1 MNQKPM
7 SAHYLPFEP
16 PQRVLMGPGPS
27 NVSPRV
33 LLAMARPTV
42 GHLDPAF
49 LRLMDETADQLRAL
63 FGTANRMTLPIS
75 GTGSAGME
83 TAFDNL
89 LEPGDEVIIG
99 VNGIFGQRMVANAE
113 RAGARVVTVEA
124 AWGEPL
130 NLGELMEA
138 HQSTPGARVLAVV
151 HAETST
157 GVRQPLEEL
166 GAYLRRTE
174 TLFLVDTVTSLGG
187 VPVKVDEW
195 GIDVAYSGTQK
206 CLSVPPG
213 LAPITLSERA
223 MERVRSRDAQAHSWY
238 LDLSLIGAY
247 WGGERAYHHTA
258 PVNALYG
265 LHEGLRAIF
274 EEGLEARYERHVRLG
289 GALQTGLVSRGL
301 ELVVDEPYRLPQLT
315 AVRVPD
321 GVDDKAFR
329 RTLLER
335 YGIEIGGGLGP
346 LAGKIWRVGLMGA
359 TCREENVRLF
369 LSALDEM
376 LEGRE

>member
-1 MNQKPM
+1 MT
-7 SAHYLPFEP
+7 AHFPPFEP
-16 PQRVLMGPGPS
+16 PRRVLMGPGPS

-42 GHLDPAF
+42 GHLDPSF
-49 LRLMDETADQLRAL
+49 LGLMDELASQLREV

-89 LEPGDEVIIG
+89 LEPGDVAIIG
-99 VNGIFGQRMVANAE
+99 VNGVFGRRMVANAE

-124 AWGEPL
+124 PWGKPL
-130 NLGELMEA
+130 EVGELIEA
-138 HQSTPGARVLAVV
+138 HGSNPQARLLAVV

-157 GVRQPLEEL
+157 GVLQPLEEL
-166 GAYLRRTE
+166 GAYLRDTE

-187 VPVKVDEW
+187 VPVEVDER

-223 MERVRSRDAQAHSWY
+223 MDRVRARERKVHSWY

-265 LHEGLRAIF
+265 LHEGLRTIL
-274 EEGLEARYERHVRLG
+274 EEGLEARFERHRRY
-289 GALQTGLVSRGL
+289 GAELQAGLVKLGL
-301 ELVVDEPYRLPQLT
+301 QLLVDEPFRLPQLT
-315 AVRVPD
+315 SVRVPS
-321 GVDDKAFR
+321 GVDDVAFR
-329 RTLLER
+329 RQLLER
-335 YGIEIGGGLGP
+335 FGIEIGGGLGP
-346 LAGKIWRVGLMGA
+346 LAGVIWRVGLMGE

-369 LSALDEM
+369 LSALEELM
-376 LEGRE
+376 EGGV

>member
-1 MNQKPM
+1 MTAQYP
-7 SAHYLPFEP
+7 PFEP
-16 PQRVLMGPGPS
+16 PRRVLMGPGPS

-49 LRLMDETADQLRAL
+49 LGLMDEVTAQLRVL
-63 FGTANRMTLPIS
+63 FGTSNRMTIPIS

-89 LEPGDEVIIG
+89 LEPGDTAIIG
-99 VNGIFGQRMVANAE
+99 VNGVFGQRMTANAE
-113 RAGARVVTVEA
+113 RAGARVVAVEA
-124 AWGEPL
+124 QWGEPL
-130 NLGELMEA
+130 DVGQLIEVHESN
-138 HQSTPGARVLAVV
+138 PDARLLAVV

-157 GVRQPLEEL
+157 GVLQPLEEL
-166 GAYLRRTE
+166 GAYLRDTE

-187 VPVKVDEW
+187 VPVEVDER

-223 MERVRSRDAQAHSWY
+223 MDRIGARKTEVHSWY
-238 LDLSLIGAY
+238 LDLSLIGSY

-265 LHEGLRAIF
+265 LHEGLRIIL
-274 EEGLEARYERHVRLG
+274 EEGLQERFERHRRIG
-289 GALQTGLVSRGL
+289 AALQGGLLERGL
-301 ELVVDEPYRLPQLT
+301 ELLVDEGCRLPQLT
-315 AVRVPD
+315 AVRVPA
-321 GVDDKAFR
+321 GVDEAVFR
-329 RTLLER
+329 RQLLER
-335 YGIEIGGGLGP
+335 FGIEIGGGLGP
-346 LAGKIWRVGLMGA
+346 LAGVIWRVGLMGE
-359 TCREENVRLF
+359 TCREENVTLF
-369 LSALDEM
+369 LSALDELM
-376 LEGRE
+376 EGGV

>member
-1 MNQKPM
+1 M
-7 SAHYLPFEP
+7 SALLPPFEP
-16 PQRVLMGPGPS
+16 PRRILMGPGPS

-49 LRLMDETADQLRAL
+49 LELMDELADQLREL
-63 FGTANRMTLPIS
+63 FGTANQMTIPIS

-89 LEPGDEVIIG
+89 LEPGDTTIIG
-99 VNGIFGQRMVANAE
+99 VNGVFGQRMVSNAE
-113 RAGARVVTVEA
+113 RAGARVLTVEA

-130 NLGELMEA
+130 DVGALIEA
-138 HQSTPGARVLAVV
+138 HKSAPEARLLAVV

-157 GVRQPLEEL
+157 GVLQPLEEL
-166 GAYLRRTE
+166 GAYLQDSG

-187 VPVKVDEW
+187 VPVKVDER

-213 LAPITLSERA
+213 LAPITFSERA
-223 MERVRSRDAQAHSWY
+223 MERIGSRKEKVHSWY
-238 LDLSLIGAY
+238 LDLSLIASY

-265 LHEGLRAIF
+265 LHEGLRAIL
-274 EEGLEARYERHVRLG
+274 EEGLEARFDRHRRLG
-289 GALQTGLVSRGL
+289 TALQNGLMKRGL
-301 ELVVDEPYRLPQLT
+301 ELLVDEPYRLPQLT
-315 AVRVPD
+315 SVLVPE
-321 GVDDKAFR
+321 GVDDKVFR
-329 RTLLER
+329 RQLLER
-335 YGIEIGGGLGP
+335 FGIEIGGGLGP
-346 LAGKIWRVGLMGA
+346 LAGKIWRVGLMGE
-359 TCREENVRLF
+359 TCREETVTLF
-369 LSALDEM
+369 LGALDEL
-376 LEGRE
+376 LEGKS